1 MMQENAVSRRKFL
14 QVAGSTLAA
23 SLLTPS
29 TPLWAQQRKLS
40 IATGGTGGV
49 FYVMG
54 GGIAN
59 ILTKKMADTKVTAEA
74 TAAAVD
80 NGKLLEVRKADMA
93 FMPGDVAYDAYMGL
107 GKFKNKVPIRT
118 VLTAYGNFTHLVV
131 AEGSGINSVK
141 DLRGKRVSLGA
152 PGSGTEVK
160 AVRLLEAAG
169 IDPAKDIKRERLS
182 VAESAGA
189 MKDRKVDAFNWSGGL
204 PTAAV
209 MDLAATPGIRIKI
222 LDLDD
227 VIPKVREKYGP
238 VYFSGKIP
246 KGTYPGIDY
255 DVKVLAVAVVISC
268 HEKMDEKVA
277 YEITKTI
284 LENQKDLFLVHKEA
298 EHTTLENAVQGSP
311 TPYHPGSLRYY
322 KEKGVTVKQ

>member
-1 MMQENAVSRRKFL
+1 MAQDSKILRRTFL
-14 QVAGSTLAA
+14 QVTSFALATI
-23 SLLTPS
+23 LLAPS
-29 TPLWAQQRKLS
+29 TSLWAQQQKLS

-54 GGIAN
+54 GGVAN
-59 ILTKKMADTKVTAEA
+59 VLTKKMADTKVTAEA

-80 NGKLLEVRKADMA
+80 NGKLIESRKADLA
-93 FMPGDVAYDAYMGL
+93 FMPGDVAFDAYMGM
-107 GKFKNKVPIRT
+107 GKFKNKVPMRT
-118 VLTAYGNFTHLVV
+118 LLTAYGNFTHFVV

-141 DLRGKRVSLGA
+141 DLRGKRISLGA

-160 AVRLLEAAG
+160 AVRILEAAG

-209 MDLAATPGIRIKI
+209 MDLAATPGIHIKLMN
-222 LDLDD
+222 LDE
-227 VIPKVREKYGP
+227 VIPKLREKYGP

-255 DVKVLAVAVVISC
+255 DVNTLAVAVVIAC
-268 HEKMDEKVA
+268 HEKMDEKLA
-277 YEITKTI
+277 YEITKVI
-284 LENQKDLFLVHKEA
+284 IENKSELVLVHKEA
-298 EHTTLENAVQGSP
+298 EHISLENAVQGSP
-311 TPYHPGSLRYY
+311 IPFHPGAIRYY
-322 KEKGVTVKQ
+322 KEKGVTIKQ

>member
-1 MMQENAVSRRKFL
+1 MKEEKITRRTLL
-14 QVAGSTLAA
+14 QIAGTTLAA
-23 SLLTPS
+23 AGLHSPS
-29 TPLWAQQRKLS
+29 QLWAQQRKLS

-54 GGIAN
+54 GGVAN
-59 ILTKKMADTKVTAEA
+59 LLTKRLPGFKVTAEA

-80 NGKLLEVRKADMA
+80 NGKLLEVGKADMA
-93 FMPGDVAYDAYMGL
+93 FIPGDVAYDAYMGFD
-107 GKFKNKVPIRT
+107 KFKNKIPVRT
-118 VLTAYGNFTHLVV
+118 LLTPYGNFTHFVV
-131 AEGSGINSVK
+131 AEGSGIHSVK

-160 AVRLLEAAG
+160 AVRILEAAG
-169 IDPAKDIKRERLS
+169 IDPAKDIRRERLS

-222 LDLDD
+222 LDLEE
-227 VIPKVREKYGP
+227 VVPKIREKYGP

-246 KGTYPGIDY
+246 KGTYSGVDY
-255 DVKVLAVAVVISC
+255 DVRTLAVAVVFCC
-268 HEKMDEKVA
+268 HERMDEKLA
-277 YEITKTI
+277 YEITGLI
-284 LENQKDLFLVHKEA
+284 IENRSELVLVHKEA
-298 EHTTLENAVQGSP
+298 EHISLENAVQGSP
-311 TPYHPGSLRYY
+311 IPYHPGAIRYY
-322 KEKGVTVKQ
+322 REKGMAIKQ